1 MNSRYG
7 RFNINDFILYII
19 IYGLMLLG
27 GLIAL
32 VSTDLKWASILLMT
46 VSIGCVIKML
56 LPYREKFS
64 IHSDKI
70 IVRVGRREQT
80 ISLPKRLTIV
90 ISLTDIRETMGNQSY
105 VLNGKY
111 SLTLLEN
118 LSAEEFIQRYRA
130 TKATKYTT
138 SVLEEKFKHHYIY
151 SFVYDCSVMK
161 QLLAGCEC
169 IFIVPKSIAD
179 IISDDIDD
187 TIHLTVDTQY

>member
-7 RFNINDFILYII
+7 RFNINDYVLYII
-19 IYGLMLLG
+19 MSGLMFVG
-27 GLIAL
+27 GLISL
-32 VSTDLKWASILLMT
+32 VLTELKWSSIFVMIVSILW
-46 VSIGCVIKML
+46 VIAML

-70 IVRVGRREQT
+70 IVQVGRREQT

-138 SVLEEKFKHHYIY
+138 GVLEEKFKHYYIY

-169 IFIVPKSIAD
+169 TFIAPKSIAD
-179 IISDDIDD
+179 IISDDIDE

>member
-7 RFNINDFILYII
+7 RFNINDFVLYII

-32 VSTDLKWASILLMT
+32 VLTDLKWASILLMT

-138 SVLEEKFKHHYIY
+138 GVLEEKFKHHYIY

-169 IFIVPKSIAD
+169 TFIAPKSIAD
-179 IISDDIDD
+179 IISDDIDE